1 MSCRHW
7 DCAIVSSLAATART
21 THTDIGPRTA
31 ERQSWLESVRDLEP
45 DNNFVELYA
54 VAGLR
59 GVYIASTVEEGM
71 YSIEVY

>member
-1 MSCRHW
+1 MIGSTTIC
-7 DCAIVSSLAATART
+7 VSNQ
-21 THTDIGPRTA
+21 HTDIGPRTA